1 MQTLQNLRRSIDSAE
16 SLKSIVKTMKA
27 HASMNINQFQNAAK
41 ASGNYREVLDM
52 AIYIVL
58 SHEEEKPVESIKS
71 EKGSTLHI
79 VFGSDH
85 GLAGRFNENIVNYT
99 KSKVKSD
106 SANIIIAVGQQIFKR
121 LEPEYDIYTLLPV
134 PQTNDGITSVVQ
146 KLLIEIEDLRNKENI
161 SSIML
166 HYCKPEAHA
175 GYTEESSV
183 LFPVDFRK
191 FASKEMEWE
200 SRSLPT
206 FTMDRDLLI
215 SEIIRQYFFVTLFR
229 SFCYSLVSENISRIE
244 SMTSAEKNID
254 EKLEQLN
261 FSYSTQRQ
269 NGITEELNDV
279 VSGYKAIRKSQGE

>member
-27 HASMNINQFQNAAK
+27 HASMNIHQFQNAAE

-52 AIYIVL
+52 AIDIVF
-58 SHEEEKPVESIKS
+58 SQEEDELLDGMGTEEGSI
-71 EKGSTLHI
+71 LHI

-85 GLAGRFNENIVNYT
+85 GLAGRFNENIAEYT
-99 KSKVKSD
+99 TARLESNST
-106 SANIIIAVGQQIFKR
+106 NIIIAVGQQIFKR
-121 LEPEYDIYTLLPV
+121 LEPEFSIYSLLPV
-134 PQTNDGITSVVQ
+134 PQTNDGITSIVQ
-146 KLLIEIEDLRNKENI
+146 KLLMEIEDLRNRENI
-161 SSIML
+161 SSIIL
-166 HYCKPEAHA
+166 HYCKPEAHSS
-175 GYTEESSV
+175 YTEQSTV
-183 LFPVDFRK
+183 LFPVDIRK
-191 FASKEMEWE
+191 FAGREMEWE

-206 FTMDRDLLI
+206 FTMDRDQLV
-215 SEIIRQYFFVTLFR
+215 SDIIKQYFFVTLFR

-279 VSGYKAIRKSQGE
+279 VSGYKAIRKTK

>member
-27 HASMNINQFQNAAK
+27 HASMNIHQFQNAAE

-52 AIYIVL
+52 AIHVVL
-58 SHEEEKPVESIKS
+58 SQEDEGPPESIRTQ
-71 EKGSTLHI
+71 EGSALHI

-85 GLAGRFNENIVNYT
+85 GLAGRFNENITNYT
-99 KSKVKSD
+99 KSRVQPD
-106 SANIIIAVGQQIFKR
+106 RRNIIIAVGQQIFKR
-121 LEPEYDIYTLLPV
+121 LEPEYDIYSLLPV

-146 KLLIEIEDLRNKENI
+146 KLLLEIEDLRNKEDI
-161 SSIML
+161 GSIVL
-166 HYCKPEAHA
+166 HYCKPEAH
-175 GYTEESSV
+175 SSYSERSTV

-191 FASKEMEWE
+191 FLSEEMKWE

-215 SEIIRQYFFVTLFR
+215 SDIIRQYFFVTLFR

-254 EKLEQLN
+254 EKLEQLH

-279 VSGYKAIRKSQGE
+279 VSGYKAIRKSNS

>member
-27 HASMNINQFQNAAK
+27 HASMNINQFQNAAE
-41 ASGNYREVLDM
+41 ASGNYRQILDM

-58 SHEEEKPVESIKS
+58 SQEEEGPVENIKS
-71 EKGSTLHI
+71 KEGSTLHI

-85 GLAGRFNENIVNYT
+85 GLAGRFNENITDYT
-99 KSKVKSD
+99 KSKVESN
-106 SANIIIAVGQQIFKR
+106 SRNIVIAVGQQIYKR
-121 LEPEYDIYTLLPV
+121 LEAEYDIYGLLPV

-146 KLLIEIEDLRNKENI
+146 KLLVEIEDLRNKENI
-161 SSIML
+161 SSIIL

-175 GYTEESSV
+175 SYTEQSSV

-191 FASKEMEWE
+191 FGSEEMEWE

-206 FTMDRDLLI
+206 YEMDRELLI
-215 SEIIRQYFFVTLFR
+215 SDIIRQYFFVTLFR

-279 VSGYKAIRKSQGE
+279 VSGYKAIRRSQ